1 MADGSR
7 QNEMRDFL
15 ARSGW
20 GAASIAPLP
29 GDASTRRYARLS
41 LNGKTAML
49 MDQPQGAEAPVAPA
63 NADAEARRALGY
75 NAVAR
80 LAGAD
85 CARFAA
91 ASAWLR
97 AHGLA
102 APDIY
107 AADCAGGFLI
117 LEDLGDALFAEV
129 LADGGN
135 EKELYEAAVK
145 VLAKM
150 HAGDAPSFLPPP
162 AATRASPLAAT
173 YPSSATREG
182 EADLRF
188 PLYDYDLVAQ
198 MAETDL
204 LTEWFMPLALGR
216 KATDEEMAEHRRL
229 WRAALQGLAGRRV
242 FVHRDYHAQNLLWL
256 PERQGVAK
264 VGLIDFQDAVAG
276 SPAYDLISLTE
287 DARRDVSPALAEAA
301 TRQYMAAMRT
311 QGTPLDEAGFRHEMA
326 VMAAQRNAKIVG
338 IFARLYSRDGK
349 ARYLPYLPR
358 VWGYLE
364 RDLAHPALAG
374 LRAWYD
380 RTIPKDKRAV
390 EIR

>member
-1 MADGSR
+1 MADELR

-49 MDQPQGAEAPVAPA
+49 MDQPQNAEAPVAPA
-63 NADAEARRALGY
+63 DADAEARRALGY

-102 APDIY
+102 APEIY

-117 LEDLGDALFAEV
+117 LEDLGDALFAQV

-145 VLAKM
+145 VLARM
-150 HAGDAPSFLPPP
+150 HAGDAPARLS
-162 AATRASPLAAT
+162 AEKPLF
-173 YPSSATREG
+173 
-182 EADLRF
+182 DF
-188 PLYDYDLVAQ
+188 DLVAQ
-198 MAETDL
+198 LAETDL
-204 LTEWFMPLALGR
+204 LIEWFMPLALGR
-216 KATDEEMAEHRRL
+216 KATDEETAEHRRL
-229 WRAALQGLAGRRV
+229 WRTALAGLAGRRV
-242 FVHRDYHAQNLLWL
+242 FIHRDYHAENLLWL
-256 PERQGVAK
+256 PERQGVAR

-287 DARRDVSPALAEAA
+287 DARRDVSPALAETT
-301 TRQYMAAMRT
+301 TRQYLAAMRT

-349 ARYLPYLPR
+349 ARYLAFLPR

-364 RDLAHPALAG
+364 RDLAHPALG
-374 LRAWYD
+374 DLRAWYD

-390 EIR
+390 DIR